1 MGDIKI
7 SLLRVDTRLLQALYA
22 CTQGSEGWVDG
33 LVIQITPINTSYGIT
48 DLQFQAEN
56 FILKHN
62 RQTNTCTLS
71 IFIYYNLFI

>member
-1 MGDIKI
+1 MRDIKI

-56 FILKHN
+56 FILKLN
-62 RQTNTCTLS
+62 RQTNTCKLS
-71 IFIYYNLFI
+71 IFID